1 MFRIETELYGLC
13 MEPRAEIM
21 KTETDARVN
30 VSMDDKRWAKSYPN
44 FIEAIAEASTIGLL
58 NATDDVDAAALLL
71 VEDAPQIL
79 RIVPRREVIPEELI
93 EHGFRRVAA

>member
-1 MFRIETELYGLC
+1 MSLFETELYGLF
-13 MEPRAEIM
+13 MKPSAEIV

-30 VSMDDKRWAKSYPN
+30 VSMNAKSWVKNYPN

-58 NATDDVDAAALLL
+58 NATHDVDAAALLL
-71 VEDAPQIL
+71 IEDAPQIL
-79 RIVPRREVIPEELI
+79 RIVPLRELIPEELI